1 MSSPF
6 KTPQEFLEVKG
17 PLYTFAN
24 SSVWLTI
31 FLILSVIVFL
41 WFIYASY
48 KIKSSSNVNSDIATM
63 SILILTGLISVA
75 QSIYVAGTTAVEAYF
90 PKNKFHRVSI
100 LGKIRTPSKKV
111 VRRTNIMGQD
121 RLRRSPR
128 GGIRKG

>member
-24 SSVWLTI
+24 SPVWLTI
-31 FLILSVIVFL
+31 FLILSVIIFL

-48 KIKSSSNVNSDIATM
+48 KIKSSSDVNSDIATM

-75 QSIYVAGTTAVEAYF
+75 QSIYVSGTTAVEAYMRKSNTTSTSML
-90 PKNKFHRVSI
+90 KNA
-100 LGKIRTPSKKV
+100 RTPSRMA
-111 VRRTNIMGQD
+111 RRTNVTRQYSS
-121 RLRRSPR
+121 RRSPR
-128 GGIRKG
+128 GIRQG

>member
-31 FLILSVIVFL
+31 FLILSVIIFL
-41 WFIYASY
+41 WFIFASY

-63 SILILTGLISVA
+63 SILILTGFISVA
-75 QSIYVAGTTAVEAYF
+75 QSIYVSGTTAVEAYLQ
-90 PKNKFHRVSI
+90 KNNTVSMSRNA
-100 LGKIRTPSKKV
+100 RTPSRMAK
-111 VRRTNIMGQD
+111 RTNTTRQYYS
-121 RLRRSPR
+121 RRSPR
-128 GGIRKG
+128 GIRRG

>member
-31 FLILSVIVFL
+31 FLILSVIIFL
-41 WFIYASY
+41 WFIFASY

-75 QSIYVAGTTAVEAYF
+75 QSIYVSGTTAVEAYLK
-90 PKNKFHRVSI
+90 KNNTVSMSRNA
-100 LGKIRTPSKKV
+100 RTPSRMA
-111 VRRTNIMGQD
+111 RRTNINRQYRAG
-121 RLRRSPR
+121 RSPR
-128 GGIRKG
+128 GIRRG

>member
-24 SSVWLTI
+24 SPVWLTI
-31 FLILSVIVFL
+31 FLILSVIIFL

-48 KIKSSSNVNSDIATM
+48 KIKSSSDVNSDIATM

-75 QSIYVAGTTAVEAYF
+75 QSIYVSGTTAVEAYLQ
-90 PKNKFHRVSI
+90 KNNTVSMS
-100 LGKIRTPSKKV
+100 IRTPSRMA
-111 VRRTNIMGQD
+111 RRTNVTRQYSS
-121 RLRRSPR
+121 RRSPR
-128 GGIRKG
+128 GIRQG

>member
-24 SSVWLTI
+24 SPVWLTI
-31 FLILSVIVFL
+31 FLILSVIIFL

-63 SILILTGLISVA
+63 SVLILTGLISVA
-75 QSIYVAGTTAVEAYF
+75 QSIYASGTTAVEAYLQ
-90 PKNKFHRVSI
+90 KNKSTVSMS
-100 LGKIRTPSKKV
+100 RNFSTPSRKV
-111 VRRTNIMGQD
+111 VRRTSTSRQYSSR
-121 RLRRSPR
+121 RLP
-128 GGIRKG
+128 